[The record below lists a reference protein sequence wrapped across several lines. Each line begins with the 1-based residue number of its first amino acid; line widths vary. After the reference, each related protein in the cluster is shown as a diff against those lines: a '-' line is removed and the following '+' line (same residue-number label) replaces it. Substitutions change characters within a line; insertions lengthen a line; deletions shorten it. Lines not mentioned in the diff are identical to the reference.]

1 MKKKTSLFDIINV
14 IFFVIIT
21 LVWLYPLW
29 YVIVSSFS
37 TPSAYYADAYH
48 IIPKSFTLD
57 NFKYILLDKSVFR
70 AFGVS
75 VRVTVIG
82 TLLSILITAV
92 AGYCLSKDHLPGIH
106 IIYRLIILSMYI
118 SGGTVPMYLL
128 VTNLQ
133 LKNTIWALILPGLI
147 GTFNMILARN
157 YFLSLPDSLEEAAKI
172 DGATEF
178 SVFVRIIIPLSKP
191 ILATLA
197 LYYIVGY
204 WNAYLNAILYMTDA
218 DMFTLQVILRSML
231 QSVNKENM
239 SQVTAARN
247 SFREGMNMATVLIT
261 IVPILIIY
269 PFLQKYFVK
278 GVMIGAVKG

>member
-1 MKKKTSLFDIINV
+1 MKKKTSLFDVFNV
-14 IFFVIIT
+14 ILFIIIT
-21 LVWLYPLW
+21 FVWIYPLW

-37 TPSAYYADAYH
+37 TPAAYYADAYH
-48 IIPKSFTLD
+48 IVPRSFTLD

-75 VRVTVIG
+75 ARVTIIG
-82 TLLSILITAV
+82 TMLSIFLTAV
-92 AGYCLSKDHLPGIH
+92 AGYCLSKDHLPEVH

-128 VTNLQ
+128 VTNLH
-133 LKNTIWALILPGLI
+133 LKNTIWALILPALI

-178 SVFVRIIIPLSKP
+178 SVFLRIIIPLSKP
-191 ILATLA
+191 ILATLS

-204 WNAYLNAILYMTDA
+204 WNAYMNAILYMTEA
-218 DMFTLQVILRSML
+218 DMFTLPVILRSML
-231 QSVNKENM
+231 QNAKKEDMN
-239 SQVTAARN
+239 QINAARN
-247 SFREGMNMATVLIT
+247 SFREGMNMATVLIS
-261 IVPILIIY
+261 IVPILMIY

-278 GVMIGAVKG
+278 GVMVGAVKG